1 MNLAYLVLAASLLV
15 SPSTQVKQDLVNLRR
30 IGPMPSKGRVQDQQL
45 SVVEALIKAGPPA
58 VTFLVSK
65 LDDRT
70 RIAGQEPV
78 MDFWP
83 RVEVR
88 HVALVVLCDLLT
100 RADEITPTVPGF
112 TWVEILDAHDPNLP
126 AWEVY
131 DRFVAQHGRSAI
143 RRKVEQLLKPYSGA
157 LVWDA
162 TERCFRP
169 RG

>member
-1 MNLAYLVLAASLLV
+1 MNVAHLVLTASLLV
-15 SPSTQVKQDLVNLRR
+15 SASAPVTRDLVDLRR

-45 SVVEALIKAGPPA
+45 PVVEALIKAGPPA

-112 TWVEILDAHDPNLP
+112 TW
-126 AWEVY
+126 
-131 DRFVAQHGRSAI
+131 
-143 RRKVEQLLKPYSGA
+143 
-157 LVWDA
+157 
-162 TERCFRP
+162 
-169 RG
+169 